1 MVIERL
7 AEVYAIEASIRST
20 SAEHRLGVRQ
30 AKSKVLMAD
39 LKMLLMDTLKDI
51 SAKDPV
57 ASAIKY
63 TLGHWA
69 GLTLFLED
77 GRLEVDSNTVER
89 NMRSV
94 ALGRVNSLFAGSDG
108 GAETWAILGS
118 LLTTA
123 KLNGLD
129 PYTWLNDVLERIVS
143 GEIKSTS
150 LWRCLPWHWKQEH
163 ADMNM
168 AVAA

>member
-1 MVIERL
+1 
-7 AEVYAIEASIRST
+7 
-20 SAEHRLGVRQ
+20 
-30 AKSKVLMAD
+30 
-39 LKMLLMDTLKDI
+39 
-51 SAKDPV
+51 
-57 ASAIKY
+57 
-63 TLGHWA
+63 
-69 GLTLFLED
+69 
-77 GRLEVDSNTVER
+77 
-89 NMRSV
+89 MRSI

-108 GAETWAILGS
+108 GAESWAILGS

-150 LWRCLPWHWKQEH
+150 LERCLPWHWKQER

>member
-1 MVIERL
+1 MGQAVGKRN
-7 AEVYAIEASIRST
+7 AAGPTIRS
-20 SAEHRLGVRQ
+20 GQ
-30 AKSKVLMAD
+30 ALV
-39 LKMLLMDTLKDI
+39 
-51 SAKDPV
+51 
-57 ASAIKY
+57 
-63 TLGHWA
+63 G
-69 GLTLFLED
+69 
-77 GRLEVDSNTVER
+77 
-89 NMRSV
+89 
-94 ALGRVNSLFAGSDG
+94 LFAGSDG
-108 GAETWAILGS
+108 GAETGAILGS

-123 KLNGLD
+123 KLKGLD